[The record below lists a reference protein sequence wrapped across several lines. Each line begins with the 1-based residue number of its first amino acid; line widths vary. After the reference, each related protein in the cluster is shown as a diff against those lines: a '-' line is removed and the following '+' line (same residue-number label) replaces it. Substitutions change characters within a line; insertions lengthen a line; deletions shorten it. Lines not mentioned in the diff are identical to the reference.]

1 MKQMLKIREIQISL
15 VIGFLAFIMLFFSR
29 FSHPLPQETTMHLIL
44 IVTYIML
51 IIIISLYITLRNIH
65 NIRSDIRQISFQCYK
80 ASLTVGIL
88 ALGEGVLSLIA
99 YPPIRGIDIL
109 FLTFFIMLFYLFIV
123 NIYIM
128 YSCIILSDRIKELD
142 SLERENEFR
151 TKK

>member
-1 MKQMLKIREIQISL
+1 MMKQMLKIREIQTSL
-15 VIGFLAFIMLFFSR
+15 VIGFLAFIMLFLSR

-44 IVTYIML
+44 IATYIML
-51 IIIISLYITLRNIH
+51 IIIITLYITLRNIH
-65 NIRSDIRQISFQCYK
+65 NIKSDIRQISFQCYK

-99 YPPIRGIDIL
+99 YPPIREIDIL

-128 YSCIILSDRIKELD
+128 YSCIILSDRIKEL
-142 SLERENEFR
+142 E
-151 TKK
+151 

>member
-15 VIGFLAFIMLFFSR
+15 VIGFLAFIMLSLSR
-29 FSHPLPQETTMHLIL
+29 FSHPLPQGTIMHLIL
-44 IVTYIML
+44 IATYIML
-51 IIIISLYITLRNIH
+51 IIIITLYITLRNIH
-65 NIRSDIRQISFQCYK
+65 NIKSDIRQISFQCYK

-99 YPPIRGIDIL
+99 YPPVREIDIL

-128 YSCIILSDRIKELD
+128 YSCIILSDRIKEL
-142 SLERENEFR
+142 E
-151 TKK
+151 

>member
-15 VIGFLAFIMLFFSR
+15 VIGFLAFIMLFLSR
-29 FSHPLPQETTMHLIL
+29 FSHPLPQGTIMHLIL

-51 IIIISLYITLRNIH
+51 IIIVTLYITLRNIH
-65 NIRSDIRQISFQCYK
+65 NIKSGIREISFQCYK

-99 YPPIRGIDIL
+99 YPPVREIDIL

-128 YSCIILSDRIKELD
+128 YSCIILSDRIKEL
-142 SLERENEFR
+142 E
-151 TKK
+151 

>member
-15 VIGFLAFIMLFFSR
+15 VIGFLAFIMLFLSR
-29 FSHPLPQETTMHLIL
+29 FSHPLPQGTIMHLIL

-51 IIIISLYITLRNIH
+51 IIIVTLYITLRNIH
-65 NIRSDIRQISFQCYK
+65 DIKSSIREISFQCYK

-99 YPPIRGIDIL
+99 YPPVREIDIL

-128 YSCIILSDRIKELD
+128 YSCIILSDRIKEL
-142 SLERENEFR
+142 E
-151 TKK
+151 

>member
-1 MKQMLKIREIQISL
+1 MKQMLKIREIQTSL
-15 VIGFLAFIMLFFSR
+15 IIGFLAFIMLFLSR
-29 FSHPLPQETTMHLIL
+29 FSHPLPQGTIMHLIL

-51 IIIISLYITLRNIH
+51 IIIVTLYITLRNIH
-65 NIRSDIRQISFQCYK
+65 NIKSDIRQISFQCYK

-99 YPPIRGIDIL
+99 YPPVREIDIL

-128 YSCIILSDRIKELD
+128 YSCIILSDRIEEL
-142 SLERENEFR
+142 E
-151 TKK
+151 

>member
-15 VIGFLAFIMLFFSR
+15 VIGFLAFIMLFLSR
-29 FSHPLPQETTMHLIL
+29 FSHPLPQQTIMHLIL
-44 IVTYIML
+44 IATYIML
-51 IIIISLYITLRNIH
+51 IIIITLYITLNNIH
-65 NIRSDIRQISFQCYK
+65 NIKSDIREISFQCYK

-99 YPPIRGIDIL
+99 YPPVREIDIL

-128 YSCIILSDRIKELD
+128 YSCIILSDRIKEL
-142 SLERENEFR
+142 E
-151 TKK
+151 

>member
-15 VIGFLAFIMLFFSR
+15 VIGFLAFIMLFLSR
-29 FSHPLPQETTMHLIL
+29 FSHPLPQGTIMHLIL

-51 IIIISLYITLRNIH
+51 IIIVTLYITLRNIH
-65 NIRSDIRQISFQCYK
+65 NIKSGIREISFQCYK
-80 ASLTVGIL
+80 ASLTVGVL

-99 YPPIRGIDIL
+99 YPPVREIDIL

-128 YSCIILSDRIKELD
+128 YSCIILSDRIKEL
-142 SLERENEFR
+142 E
-151 TKK
+151 

>member
-15 VIGFLAFIMLFFSR
+15 VIGFLAFIMLSLSR
-29 FSHPLPQETTMHLIL
+29 FSHPLPQGTIMHLIL
-44 IVTYIML
+44 IATYIML
-51 IIIISLYITLRNIH
+51 IIIVTLYITLRNIH
-65 NIRSDIRQISFQCYK
+65 NIKSDIRQISFQCYK

-99 YPPIRGIDIL
+99 YPPVREIDIL

-128 YSCIILSDRIKELD
+128 YSCIILSDRIKEL
-142 SLERENEFR
+142 E
-151 TKK
+151 

>member
-15 VIGFLAFIMLFFSR
+15 VIGFLAFIMLFLSR
-29 FSHPLPQETTMHLIL
+29 FSHPLPQGTIMHLIL

-51 IIIISLYITLRNIH
+51 IIIITLYITLKNIH
-65 NIRSDIRQISFQCYK
+65 HIKNDIRQISFQCYK

-99 YPPIRGIDIL
+99 YPPVREIDIL
-109 FLTFFIMLFYLFIV
+109 FLTFFIMLFYLFIA

-128 YSCIILSDRIKELD
+128 YSCIILSDRIKEL
-142 SLERENEFR
+142 E
-151 TKK
+151 

>member
-15 VIGFLAFIMLFFSR
+15 VIGFLAFIMLSLSR
-29 FSHPLPQETTMHLIL
+29 FSHPLPQGTIMHLIL
-44 IVTYIML
+44 IATYIML
-51 IIIISLYITLRNIH
+51 IIIVTLYITLRNIY
-65 NIRSDIRQISFQCYK
+65 NIKSDIRQISFQCYK

-99 YPPIRGIDIL
+99 YPPVREIDIL

-128 YSCIILSDRIKELD
+128 CTCIILSDRIKEL
-142 SLERENEFR
+142 E
-151 TKK
+151 

>member
-15 VIGFLAFIMLFFSR
+15 VIGFLAFIMLFLSR
-29 FSHPLPQETTMHLIL
+29 FSHPLPQGTIMHLIL

-51 IIIISLYITLRNIH
+51 IIIITLYITLRNIH
-65 NIRSDIRQISFQCYK
+65 NIKSSIREISFQCYK
-80 ASLTVGIL
+80 ASLTVGVL

-99 YPPIRGIDIL
+99 YPPVREIDIL

-128 YSCIILSDRIKELD
+128 YSCIILSDRIKEL
-142 SLERENEFR
+142 E
-151 TKK
+151 

>member
-15 VIGFLAFIMLFFSR
+15 VIGFLAFIMLFLSR
-29 FSHPLPQETTMHLIL
+29 FSHPLPQGTIMHLIL

-51 IIIISLYITLRNIH
+51 IIIITLYITLNNIH
-65 NIRSDIRQISFQCYK
+65 NIKSDIRQISFQCYK
-80 ASLTVGIL
+80 ASLTVGVL

-99 YPPIRGIDIL
+99 YPPVREIDIL

-128 YSCIILSDRIKELD
+128 YSCIILSDRIKEL
-142 SLERENEFR
+142 E
-151 TKK
+151 

>member
-15 VIGFLAFIMLFFSR
+15 VIGFLAFIMLSLSR
-29 FSHPLPQETTMHLIL
+29 FSHPLPQETIMHLIL
-44 IVTYIML
+44 IATYIML
-51 IIIISLYITLRNIH
+51 IIIITLYITLGNIYD
-65 NIRSDIRQISFQCYK
+65 IKSDIRQISFQCYK

-99 YPPIRGIDIL
+99 YPPIRDIDIL

-128 YSCIILSDRIKELD
+128 YSCIILSDKINEL
-142 SLERENEFR
+142 E
-151 TKK
+151 

>member
-65 NIRSDIRQISFQCYK
+65 NIRIDIRQISFQCYK

-99 YPPIRGIDIL
+99 YPPIRGIDVL

-142 SLERENEFR
+142 SLEGENEFR
-151 TKK
+151 TEK